1 MFNSAVL
8 RHIILAVA
16 LVVFASGILLTSILR
31 TTAPQ
36 YAFSAPKSPVPATT
50 VKEKPEVDYYLVY
63 PGILPDHFLWSGKAL
78 RDKIWLFLT
87 TDPVKKSELLLLFAD
102 KRLGAGR
109 VLLEGGKN
117 ELAVSSITKAEKY
130 LEEAVGA
137 EERARQKS
145 LNTQEV
151 LGRLALA
158 TLKHREVLEK
168 MYIKAPDDA
177 RPMIAEA
184 LNYPKRL
191 FDQLKTTLRKL
202 NRPVPE
208 SPFEE

>member
-8 RHIILAVA
+8 RHIILAIA

-36 YAFSAPKSPVPATT
+36 YAFSAPKSPVTAAST
-50 VKEKPEVDYYLVY
+50 KEKKEVDYYLVY

-109 VLLEGGKN
+109 VLLDGGKN

-130 LEEAVGA
+130 LEEAAGA
-137 EERARQKS
+137 EERARQKG
-145 LNTQEV
+145 LNTEV
-151 LGRLALA
+151 VLDRLVLA
-158 TLKHREVLEK
+158 TLKHREVLEE
-168 MYIKAPDDA
+168 MYIKAPEDA
-177 RPMIAEA
+177 RPVIAEV

-191 FDQLKTTLRKL
+191 FDNLKTILREL
-202 NRPVPE
+202 GRTVPE
-208 SPFEE
+208 SPFE